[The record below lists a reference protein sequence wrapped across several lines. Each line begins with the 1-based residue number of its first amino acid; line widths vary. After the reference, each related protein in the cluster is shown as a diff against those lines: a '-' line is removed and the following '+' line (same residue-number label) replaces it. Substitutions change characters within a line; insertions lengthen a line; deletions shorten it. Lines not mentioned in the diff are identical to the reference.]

1 MVGRMEEIPED
12 VSRAFQDQKISI
24 GGSWLEPFDI
34 VKILLAITSSQATSC
49 ALTLKRNVWKCNKS
63 GSIIR

>member
-24 GGSWLEPFDI
+24 GGSVP
-34 VKILLAITSSQATSC
+34 
-49 ALTLKRNVWKCNKS
+49 KRPVRPS
-63 GSIIR
+63 FA